1 MPTEDEIFFDQATRS
16 RGQVEVSFDQPTRPK
31 GQVVLK
37 FSRKKWLEMDGYTVF
52 HLDIISELL
61 SGAKFNM
68 DKHMAQLCTHEDVFL
83 MMPESE
89 SKKGKE
95 MAFQKPESLPRVLL
109 AKFPI
114 DSGDQ
119 KINIAVDG
127 FKKIGEMLD
136 LALARAGL
144 SLDTTYTEY
153 ESIFGVKMSGSEL
166 RFAERCTIVRENIT
180 KMKDKLS
187 EEWVLIDESNSA
199 AGAGSVAYVTDYK
212 VNKIFLGK
220 LFFTRTTPEVAAVL
234 IHEIGHCIGLQ
245 DICVTCHNIDAVKLP
260 RVDPGACS
268 NNNGH
273 GNIVGE
279 WAGHIITYPR
289 ALTLAVKNPDLATWN
304 ADAYRRYCLA
314 LYSAEMDVPAGGWK
328 HHMPKPSRS
337 WRFWR

>member
-1 MPTEDEIFFDQATRS
+1 MPTEDEIFFNQATRS
-16 RGQVEVSFDQPTRPK
+16 RGQVEVSFDQPTRPR
-31 GQVVLK
+31 GQVAHK
-37 FSRKKWLEMDGYTVF
+37 FSRKKWLEMDGYTAF
-52 HLDIISELL
+52 HLKTISELL
-61 SGAKFNM
+61 NGLQSIT
-68 DKHMAQLCTHEDVFL
+68 DEHMAQLCTREDVFL
-83 MMPESE
+83 MVPEFGF
-89 SKKGKE
+89 KKGKE
-95 MAFQKPESLPRVLL
+95 MAFQKPAGLPRVLL

-114 DSGDQ
+114 ASGDQ
-119 KINIAVDG
+119 KINIAIDG

-136 LALARAGL
+136 LAIARAGL
-144 SLDTTYTEY
+144 SIDTTYTEY
-153 ESIFGVKMSGSEL
+153 ESIFGVKMPGSEL
-166 RFAERCTIVRENIT
+166 RFAERCTIVKENIM

-260 RVDPGACS
+260 RVDPGACT

-273 GNIVGE
+273 GNIAGE

-314 LYSAEMDVPAGGWK
+314 LYSAKMDVPAGGWK
-328 HHMPKPSRS
+328 HHIRKPF
-337 WRFWR
+337 RFWR